1 MLKQLLLFLKIY
13 VHSYVVFPT
22 KHNSNI
28 TFSYSCLFFYFT
40 LYFVF
45 YTEAHVS
52 QTALL
57 IMESYMFSI
66 PS

>member
-1 MLKQLLLFLKIY
+1 MLKQLHLFLKIY
-13 VHSYVVFPT
+13 VHSFSQP
-22 KHNSNI
+22 SI